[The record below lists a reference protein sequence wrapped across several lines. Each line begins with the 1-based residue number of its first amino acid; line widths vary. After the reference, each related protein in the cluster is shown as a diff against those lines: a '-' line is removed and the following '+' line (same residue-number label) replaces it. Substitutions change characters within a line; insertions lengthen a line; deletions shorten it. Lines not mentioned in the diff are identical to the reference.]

1 MQPNIH
7 KAKSKLSQLV
17 ATALIEKDA
26 VIAKSAKSAK
36 SAKPAVRPEHYLP
49 VINENA

>member
-17 ATALIEKDA
+17 AAALIEKDA
-26 VIAKSAKSAK
+26 VIAKSAK